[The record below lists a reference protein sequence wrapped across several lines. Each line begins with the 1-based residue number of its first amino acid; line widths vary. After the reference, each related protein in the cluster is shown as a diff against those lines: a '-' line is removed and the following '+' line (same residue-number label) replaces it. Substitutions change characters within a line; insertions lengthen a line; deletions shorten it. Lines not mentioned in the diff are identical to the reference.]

1 MISLDMCVMIY
12 LVNGFMVADVD
23 VDSLASSPDMGMRLQ
38 IMQIPMGATIACV
51 YDPIFV
57 DTISR
62 RKSYVLDWG
71 RRKTNQNM
79 ERYISGHK
87 GVDMVFHTFTFPVKE
102 VS

>member
-1 MISLDMCVMIY
+1 
-12 LVNGFMVADVD
+12 MVLWRADVD
-23 VDSLASSPDMGMRLQ
+23 VDSLATSPDMGMGLQ

-57 DTISR
+57 DTR

-79 ERYISGHK
+79 EKYISGHK

-102 VS
+102 VGSSFLTPGLLR